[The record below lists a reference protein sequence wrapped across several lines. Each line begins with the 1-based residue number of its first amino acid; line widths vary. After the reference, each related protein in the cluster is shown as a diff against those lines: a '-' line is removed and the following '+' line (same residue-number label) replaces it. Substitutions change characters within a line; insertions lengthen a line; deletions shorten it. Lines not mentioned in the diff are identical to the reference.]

1 MSVSAVDTAIRKIRE
16 VVREWDDFEL
26 PFWRE
31 DHTRYGVID
40 PIIRAL
46 GWDTGDPKECHPEYP
61 RPYREGRVDYAL
73 FGTPDVESIGNNS
86 VPPDVVIESK
96 ALREPLDDEEISQLQ
111 RYVEASPRMR
121 KGVAVL
127 TNGNEWWIYDLPK
140 RGPFENKLVEHV
152 NILSGGRRAS
162 AQALSYWLGRA
173 GFG

>member
-1 MSVSAVDTAIRKIRE
+1 MSVNAVDTAIRKIQE
-16 VVREWDDFEL
+16 VVREWAEVEL
-26 PFWRE
+26 NYWRE

-46 GWDTGDPKECHPEYP
+46 GRDTGDPKECHPEYP

-73 FGTPDVESIGNNS
+73 FGTPDVESIGNYS

-111 RYVEASPRMR
+111 GYVEASRRMR
-121 KGVAVL
+121 NGVAVL
-127 TNGNEWWIYDLPK
+127 TNGNEWCVYNLAK
-140 RGPFENKLVEHV
+140 GGSFKTNLVEHV
-152 NILSGGRRAS
+152 NILSGTRRAS
-162 AQALSYWLGRA
+162 ARVLSYWLGRA

>member
-16 VVREWDDFEL
+16 VVREWDEAEL
-26 PFWRE
+26 PSWRE

-73 FGTPDVESIGNNS
+73 FGTPDVKSIGNNS

-96 ALREPLDDEEISQLQ
+96 ALRETLDDEKISQLQ
-111 RYVEASPRMR
+111 GYGEASPRMR
-121 KGVAVL
+121 NGVAVL
-127 TNGNEWWIYDLPK
+127 TNGIEWWIYDLTK
-140 RGPFENKLVEHV
+140 RGSFKTKLVEHV
-152 NILSGGRRAS
+152 NILSGNRRAY